1 MQTSGLKIKIKPSL
15 VIMYMLLIFGAFLSL
30 FPFYWL
36 VVMATNSS
44 SAFMKYP
51 PVLVF
56 GGQFMNNV
64 HNLFSS
70 IKFGLAMKNTI
81 IVSLVK
87 TVSGVFFCSMASF
100 YFAKFEFP
108 GRKFLF
114 GLCMFTMMIPPQLNM
129 IPQLV
134 IMNKIGWL
142 STLKALIIPG
152 LIPAFGIYWM
162 NQYCCGAIHDD
173 LLNSARIDGC
183 STFGLYRHVGFPII
197 MPGSAFLFIYIF
209 MDSWNDY
216 LWPLIVTSNASKNT
230 LQVALAQLQGAYN
243 STDYGMVMCGVM
255 LATLPLF
262 IIFLLCSKQFTADI
276 AAGSI
281 KD

>member
-1 MQTSGLKIKIKPSL
+1 
-15 VIMYMLLIFGAFLSL
+15 
-30 FPFYWL
+30 
-36 VVMATNSS
+36 
-44 SAFMKYP
+44 MKYP

-87 TVSGVFFCSMASF
+87 TVGGVFFCSMASF

-162 NQYCCGAIHDD
+162 NQYCC
-173 LLNSARIDGC
+173 
-183 STFGLYRHVGFPII
+183 
-197 MPGSAFLFIYIF
+197 
-209 MDSWNDY
+209 
-216 LWPLIVTSNASKNT
+216 
-230 LQVALAQLQGAYN
+230 
-243 STDYGMVMCGVM
+243 
-255 LATLPLF
+255 
-262 IIFLLCSKQFTADI
+262 
-276 AAGSI
+276 
-281 KD
+281 